1 MDMFVVR
8 IVRFELR
15 KRLLLRI
22 VKNQFS
28 ISIKLITKN

>member
-15 KRLLLRI
+15 NKLLLRI